1 MSRVSEA
8 TGTICLEIRGLVCNF
23 RGVRAVT
30 GADFSVAC
38 GQLTALVGPN
48 GAGKSTVLNAIAGAV
63 KPTAGSI
70 RFRGEEIAG
79 LAPHEVARRGI
90 IRTFQVSSQFSRL
103 TVLENLLVGAK
114 GQRGASALQAL
125 RGKRS
130 WRASEMELVERGRQ
144 LLERFGLRAT
154 ENQYA
159 GELSGGQRRMVEIMR
174 ALMADP
180 DVLLLD
186 EPFAGVNPTLA
197 RRVEEQLIAI
207 REMGITTL
215 MVEHELAA
223 VERLS
228 DSVVVMTVGS
238 VLARGSMANMRS
250 NPDVVAAYL
259 GA

>member
-1 MSRVSEA
+1 
-8 TGTICLEIRGLVCNF
+8 
-23 RGVRAVT
+23 
-30 GADFSVAC
+30 
-38 GQLTALVGPN
+38 
-48 GAGKSTVLNAIAGAV
+48 
-63 KPTAGSI
+63 
-70 RFRGEEIAG
+70 
-79 LAPHEVARRGI
+79 
-90 IRTFQVSSQFSRL
+90 
-103 TVLENLLVGAK
+103 
-114 GQRGASALQAL
+114 
-125 RGKRS
+125 
-130 WRASEMELVERGRQ
+130 
-144 LLERFGLRAT
+144 
-154 ENQYA
+154 
-159 GELSGGQRRMVEIMR
+159 MVEIMR